1 MRPPLFHQKENN
13 QMQGKKVYIQNTYTA
28 DIQIDVKKDGRFRK
42 TFVFGRFV
50 TDKYTGMVASDGYTE
65 LSEEDFALLKD
76 DRAFKYALDK
86 GTLVIQ
92 DKAPLRAGNFEQ
104 MMEMQQRN
112 AELEAE
118 NASLRERL
126 AKYEK
131 PEDGGE
137 KAPDDGLDGMSY
149 EELKAKAAEMGI
161 ELKANSKKKAVIE
174 AIRAKAGE

>member
-1 MRPPLFHQKENN
+1 
-13 QMQGKKVYIQNTYTA
+13 MQGKKVYIQNTYTS

-42 TFVFGRFV
+42 TFVFARFV

-92 DKAPLRAGNFEQ
+92 DKAPLRAGSFEQ
-104 MMEMQQRN
+104 MMEIQQHC

-118 NASLRERL
+118 NAALKERL

-137 KAPDDGLDGMSY
+137 KADDGLDSLSY
-149 EELKAKAAEMGI
+149 EELKAKAAEMGL
-161 ELKANSKKKAVIE
+161 ELKANAKKAVILE
-174 AIRAKAGE
+174 AIRAKAGK